1 MGAEA
6 VGGGWREMLRV
17 IGVLLVDERCLREM
31 HRVGCAGW
39 DVQGDDGGDEVDIGA
54 GCVRGEGR

>member
-1 MGAEA
+1 MEIEIQSSDYGADEICVGAEA

-31 HRVGCAGW
+31 HRVRCVEW
-39 DVQGDDGGDEVDIGA
+39 DV
-54 GCVRGEGR
+54 